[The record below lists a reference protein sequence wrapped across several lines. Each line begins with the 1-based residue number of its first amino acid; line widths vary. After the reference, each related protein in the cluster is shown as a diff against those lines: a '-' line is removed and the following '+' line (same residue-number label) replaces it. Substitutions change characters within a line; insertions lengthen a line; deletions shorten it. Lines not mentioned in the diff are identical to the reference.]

1 MPESAEEGPAAERV
15 VTVAP
20 ERLGRWLTG
29 FTERHGAISV
39 AADSHHVTVS
49 GPDGARAI
57 IAVTFPPL
65 PSTSDPINAVL
76 DHVSR
81 ERRVGA
87 LLVRK
92 GGYAVGVFGGRTLI
106 TSKVGSAYVQG
117 KTKAGGWSQQRFAR
131 RRSNQADALA
141 DAVAGHA
148 LRLLLHGNES
158 PAPGAAKVP
167 AGLVVGGDRTLV
179 GHVLAD
185 PRLRS
190 LADLPR
196 RALYDVPDP
205 RRDVLDRALERGRA
219 VHIHLTEPAP

>member
-29 FTERHGAISV
+29 FSERHGAISV

-92 GGYAVGVFGGRTLI
+92 GGYAVGVFGGRKLI

-131 RRSNQADALA
+131 RRQNQTTKAYAAAAEAASTVLLP
-141 DAVAGHA
+141 AVEELTAVF
-148 LRLLLHGNES
+148 L
-158 PAPGAAKVP
+158 
-167 AGLVVGGDRTLV
+167 GGDRTAV
-179 GHVLAD
+179 TAVLAD
-185 PRLRS
+185 RRLAPVRAKSSPGVLAVAEPRLAVLREFADQFLAISVRLNS
-190 LADLPR
+190 LA
-196 RALYDVPDP
+196 
-205 RRDVLDRALERGRA
+205 
-219 VHIHLTEPAP
+219 

>member
-29 FTERHGAISV
+29 FTERHGAMSV

-49 GPDGARAI
+49 GPDGARAV

-65 PSTSDPINAVL
+65 PSSSDPINALL

-92 GGYAVGVFGGRTLI
+92 GGYAVGVFGGRKLTR
-106 TSKVGSAYVQG
+106 SKVGSAYVQG

-131 RRSNQADALA
+131 RRQNQTTKAYAAAAEAASTVLLP
-141 DAVAGHA
+141 AVEELTAVF
-148 LRLLLHGNES
+148 L
-158 PAPGAAKVP
+158 
-167 AGLVVGGDRTLV
+167 GGDRTAV
-179 GHVLAD
+179 TAVLAD
-185 PRLRS
+185 QRLAPVRAKSSPGVLAVAEPRLAVLREFADQFLAISIRLNS
-190 LADLPR
+190 LA
-196 RALYDVPDP
+196 
-205 RRDVLDRALERGRA
+205 
-219 VHIHLTEPAP
+219 